1 MAVSSL
7 MFLLAA
13 TFISGKQG
21 AVEFKQ
27 GANDLETKVKAV
39 INDVSNGQ
47 YPSSANF
54 TCTAATGLPTPPP
67 TISAGMTAQGGNQ
80 GCIFLGKVIQFN
92 VGGVG
97 KNYDIYTVAARR
109 VSVTGESVSSFAAA
123 MPIAVDSTASEPA
136 YVIPPPGQTINLT
149 EANNLQSGL
158 VVTKV
163 LQCTGSCFAGTS
175 IGAFGFFGSLGN
187 YGLSQSSESQSG
199 AQTVVTASVPGTI
212 FGSTEAATAQK
223 INSTASTIGPANIIS
238 GGSYILICFQNG
250 NIKGSLSIGG
260 VGGQQSTTR
269 LETGQGVA
277 SVC

>member
-39 INDVSNGQ
+39 MNDVSNGQ
-47 YPSSANF
+47 YPSNANF
-54 TCTAATGLPTPPP
+54 TCTAAAGLPTPP
-67 TISAGMTAQGGNQ
+67 TITVGTTIQGGNQ

-97 KNYDIYTVAARR
+97 KNYNIYTIAARR
-109 VSVTGESVSSFAAA
+109 VSVSGESVSSFAAA
-123 MPIAVDSTASEPA
+123 RPIAVDSIATGPA
-136 YVIPPPGQTINLT
+136 YVASPINLT
-149 EANNLQSGL
+149 QLNSLQSGL
-158 VVTKV
+158 VVTRV
-163 LQCTGSCFAGTS
+163 VQCTSSGLCVTPV
-175 IGAFGFFGSLGN
+175 GAFGFFGSLGN

-199 AQTVVTASVPGTI
+199 AQSVVTAKVPGTTY
-212 FGSTEAATAQK
+212 GDTEAATAQK
-223 INSTASTIGPANIIS
+223 INSSATSIAPVDIIS
-238 GGSYILICFQNG
+238 GGSSIVVCFMNG
-250 NIKGSLSIGG
+250 NLKGSLSIGG
-260 VGGQQSTTR
+260 VGGQQSTTK

-277 SVC
+277 PVC